1 MPFGIA
7 SVVYGRK
14 WKVREGTGNNSNC
27 IPNISLQK
35 GSQKRIGYLLQLKIH
50 INAYE
55 PPHLF
60 GYYLSSLRS

>member
-1 MPFGIA
+1 MPLGIA

-35 GSQKRIGYLLQLKIH
+35 GSQKGIGYLLQLKNSI
-50 INAYE
+50 
-55 PPHLF
+55 
-60 GYYLSSLRS
+60 